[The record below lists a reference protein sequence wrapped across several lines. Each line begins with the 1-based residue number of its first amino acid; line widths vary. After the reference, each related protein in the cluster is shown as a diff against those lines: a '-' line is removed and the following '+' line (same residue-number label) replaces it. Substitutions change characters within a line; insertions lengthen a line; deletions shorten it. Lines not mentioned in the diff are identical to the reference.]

1 MWPVM
6 TSLPDYNKITFD
18 HCDPIPLSEVVP
30 EASSE
35 AVDLISQFLVYNAAD
50 RLPAAKVSFALKK
63 FLPSYFQ
70 EPDLLKILV
79 CVFKLFSNCFVEVGY
94 T

>member
-30 EASSE
+30 EASTE

-50 RLPAAKVSFALKK
+50 RLPAAKVSTQYSELFCR
-63 FLPSYFQ
+63 
-70 EPDLLKILV
+70 LV
-79 CVFKLFSNCFVEVGY
+79 
-94 T
+94 